1 LSSGGHRFVHERPTN
16 GYFGYRYENDGLE
29 TMRANAFKVLATVIM
44 TSASWQSALGQ
55 AAATPQSPSEP
66 RIAFVKVDI
75 NELDASVT
83 AYEHAFQMQDI
94 GRMHGDAPPEDVATL
109 KFGESIDAARAS
121 NSAGI
126 ILVSVPDRKPLHGAA
141 NKTPYLVLTV
151 PNVKAT
157 LERATA
163 AGFKVV
169 IAPRPMGGYSEA
181 WVADAS
187 GNIIELIQL
196 P

>member
-1 LSSGGHRFVHERPTN
+1 MQL
-16 GYFGYRYENDGLE
+16 
-29 TMRANAFKVLATVIM
+29 NAFKAVATLIM
-44 TSASWQSALGQ
+44 ASAVGQSALGQ
-55 AAATPQSPSEP
+55 NTATPQSSTEP

-75 NELDASVT
+75 NELDAAVT
-83 AYEHAFQMQDI
+83 AYEHAFQMRDI

-109 KFGESIDAARAS
+109 KFGESTDAARAS
-121 NSAGI
+121 TTVGI
-126 ILVSVPDRKPLHGAA
+126 ILVSVPGRKALHGAP

-151 PNVKAT
+151 PNVQTT
-157 LERATA
+157 LGRATA

-187 GNIIELIQL
+187 GNVIELIQL